1 MRPIIHV
8 SLGVLAVLA
17 MVASGAQAQCDHCAA
32 VADDPGFQGE
42 STNWGPF
49 DPEGLTLLQWDDGSF
64 ESGLGVNINAAYD
77 GQIAMRFG
85 GAAATSGAVPLG
97 IRGAYWRMYPGFGGA
112 TNVNI
117 NFFHPLAANGF
128 PTGPPI
134 LQVPGNTATNATQFA
149 STPTGP
155 TIGTANGSVLVG
167 VGVLGNASWF
177 VAGDTNGPLANRHFF
192 GAGTNNTTAIDYG
205 PTTLNNYG
213 FTENFLIRMLVDG
226 QVPVELQSFDVE

>member
-97 IRGAYWRMYPGFGGA
+97 IRGAYWRMYPGLGGA

-213 FTENFLIRMLVDG
+213 FAENFLIRMLVDG